1 MNARTD
7 LEDELHGP
15 LATLDLLSDQEAAD
29 LLTLFRA
36 ARKQETDALSESID
50 MVVGSLPRP
59 LRGPARRIMFGD
71 RRH

>member
-1 MNARTD
+1 MNVRTD
-7 LEDELHGP
+7 LEHELRGP

-29 LLTLFRA
+29 LLMLFRA
-36 ARKQETDALSESID
+36 ARQHEADALSESID
-50 MVVGSLPRP
+50 KVVGSLPRP